1 VADRHEQIFFTRN
14 ESRYRRDISREVSIP
29 ASGELIVDLHNF
41 VSDRCKLRNFGLST
55 DVDKAVRNSNLNH
68 DFRLLALGDKVRRE
82 GDDGMNGVWQKTAD
96 RIRETLGQVS
106 FETWIG
112 PLSFVA
118 MESGTATIEAP
129 NRFFRDWVSDRYL
142 DLLRHSLSAEVGA
155 PVEIKLTYGK
165 DIGGPGNGHGSSGGN
180 GSARIGGSNGHSRSA
195 PVNASPSKARV
206 TASTAS
212 ASAAEGVRRDL
223 HPGLAP
229 RYTFPEF
236 VVGSSNQFAHAAAQ
250 AAANQPGEKY
260 NPLFIYGGVGL
271 GKTHLATAI
280 GHHLWATSNQKRKVL
295 FMPAEVFMNELISS
309 LRRDKMGEFKEK
321 FRRVDALILDDVQ
334 FLAGRERTQEE
345 FFHTFNSL
353 HNDRHQIVLTSDK
366 VPRDIPGLEDRLRN
380 RFESGLIADIAPPDL
395 ETRVAIIQKKAAL
408 EHLPL
413 PAEVALYIA
422 QNVSA
427 NVRELEGCLTRL
439 SAYASIEKSAITTEF
454 ARQALKDLIRTH
466 EIKPDIDSIQKTVA
480 DFFHIRLADLKSKK
494 RTQHIAFCRQVAMYL
509 CRKMTDSSFPAIGE
523 AFGRDHSTVIHA
535 HNLIAR
541 RIANDSAFRF
551 SIEKIERELKAT
563 HANAA

>member
-1 VADRHEQIFFTRN
+1 
-14 ESRYRRDISREVSIP
+14 
-29 ASGELIVDLHNF
+29 
-41 VSDRCKLRNFGLST
+41 
-55 DVDKAVRNSNLNH
+55 
-68 DFRLLALGDKVRRE
+68 
-82 GDDGMNGVWQKTAD
+82 MNGVWQKAAD
-96 RIRETLGQVS
+96 RMRDTLGQVS
-106 FETWIG
+106 YETWIG
-112 PLSFVA
+112 PLNFVA
-118 MESGTATIEAP
+118 MTNGTATIEAP

-142 DLLRHSLSAEVGA
+142 DLLRHSLSAEVGE
-155 PVEIKLTYGK
+155 PIDIKLTFGK
-165 DIGGPGNGHGSSGGN
+165 DAGAPANGHTTAKGSANGGN
-180 GSARIGGSNGHSRSA
+180 GRAEKARSA
-195 PVNASPSKARV
+195 TATNGAAASP
-206 TASTAS
+206 
-212 ASAAEGVRRDL
+212 AEGARREL

-250 AAANQPGEKY
+250 AVANQPGEKY

-280 GHHLWATSNQKRKVL
+280 GHHLWATSSQRRKVL

-353 HNDRHQIVLTSDK
+353 HSDRHQIVLTSDK

-408 EHLPL
+408 ENLPL

-439 SAYASIEKSAITTEF
+439 AALASMGKTAITTDF
-454 ARQALKDLIRTH
+454 ARQALRDLIRTH
-466 EIKPDIDSIQKTVA
+466 EVKPDIESIQKTVA

-541 RIANDSAFRF
+541 RIGNDSAFRF